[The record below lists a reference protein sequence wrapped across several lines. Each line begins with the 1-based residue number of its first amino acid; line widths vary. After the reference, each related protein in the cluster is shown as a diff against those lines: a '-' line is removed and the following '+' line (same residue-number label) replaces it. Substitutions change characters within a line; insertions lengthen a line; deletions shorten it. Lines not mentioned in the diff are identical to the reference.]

1 MDLFARHR
9 GVLHAEG
16 VALTDVA
23 ARFGTPTYVYSRATL
38 ERHVQVLQ
46 QGVASLGDPLL
57 CYAVK
62 ANGNLAI
69 LQLLQSLGCGF
80 DAVSVGELY
89 RVLKAGGDMRRTIVS
104 GVGKTDAEI
113 EAALRAKVVYICAE
127 SQEELQAIAKVAAH
141 LGVRAPVCVRVNPDV
156 DAHTHPY
163 ISTGMKENKFG
174 VPMEQA
180 PALYAW
186 GQGVP
191 SLHMAGVT
199 CHIGSQITSL
209 APFVDAAERLAALAK
224 QLMNSGVALEHV
236 GVGGG
241 LGVPY
246 HNETPPDPAAYGGAL
261 AKVLGPLNLRAVF
274 EPGRVI
280 VGNAGILLSR
290 VVRCKRG
297 ADRDFV
303 LLDAG
308 MNDLMRPA
316 LYNAYHGIEVVHD
329 AQGAPCPVDVVGP
342 VCESADTF
350 ARQRAL
356 PPLRAGDLVAL
367 RTAGAYGSAMT
378 SNYNGRCRPAEV
390 MCHGE
395 KAQLIRARE
404 SHADLWRGE
413 YALNDG
419 PAFDAALP
427 PLDTR

>member
-1 MDLFARHR
+1 MDLFARR
-9 GVLHAEG
+9 QGVLHAEG
-16 VALTDVA
+16 VSLADVA
-23 ARFGTPTYVYSRATL
+23 ARFGTPTYVYSRGTL
-38 ERHVQVLQ
+38 RRHVQVLQ
-46 QGVASLGDPLL
+46 EGVASLGAPLL

-113 EAALRAKVVYICAE
+113 EAALRARVLYLCAE
-127 SQEELQAIAKVAAH
+127 SQEELEAIARVATK
-141 LGVRAPVCVRVNPDV
+141 LGVQAPVCVRVNPDV
-156 DAHTHPY
+156 DAKTHPY

-174 VPMEQA
+174 VPMERA
-180 PALYAW
+180 PELYAW
-186 GQGVP
+186 AQQVPNLRMVGV
-191 SLHMAGVT
+191 S
-199 CHIGSQITSL
+199 CHIGSQITTL
-209 APFVDAAERLAALAK
+209 EPFVDAAERLAEMAK
-224 QLMNSGVALEHV
+224 RLMANGTALEHV

-246 HNETPPDPAAYGGAL
+246 HYETPPDPAAYGAAL
-261 AKVLGPLNLRAVF
+261 AKVLGPLGLRVVF

-280 VGNAGILLSR
+280 VGNAGVLLTR

-316 LYNAYHGIEVVHD
+316 LYDAYHEIEVVH
-329 AQGAPCPVDVVGP
+329 AATGEPRPVDVVGP

-350 ARQRAL
+350 GRQRSL
-356 PPLRAGDLVAL
+356 PPLQAGDLVAL
-367 RTAGAYGSAMT
+367 RTAGAYGAAMT

-390 MCHGE
+390 LCDDR
-395 KAQLIRARE
+395 KVQLIRARE
-404 SHADLWRGE
+404 SFSDLWRGE
-413 YALNDG
+413 CQLSDG
-419 PAFDAALP
+419 TRFDEALP
-427 PLDTR
+427 KLG